1 MLQFTITEN
10 STVKFMDDEK
20 IKLQKSI
27 RNSLAKQ
34 AVDFL
39 VPFISSIVGI
49 LTDHNINSIEAKKRL
64 KALKIK
70 NIRTRGDQ
78 IESSSRVLDFKVYIL
93 YVGVKNYIFKVEG
106 LNHYAGFSF
115 METNKGIIVHD
126 NVVDEPKLLA
136 KDLKSL
142 FTKNY
147 KSPYAVTDVFLNFL
161 NNPSDKK

>member
-1 MLQFTITEN
+1 
-10 STVKFMDDEK
+10 MDDEK

-39 VPFISSIVGI
+39 VPYISSIVAI
-49 LTDHNINSIEAKKRL
+49 LTSHDINSIEVKRQL
-64 KALKIK
+64 KALKIR
-70 NIRTRGDQ
+70 NIRTKGDQ

-106 LNHYAGFSF
+106 LDHYAGFSF
-115 METNKGIIVHD
+115 METNKGMIVHD

-136 KDLKSL
+136 KDVKNL

-147 KSPYAVTDVFLNFL
+147 KSPYAVTDIFLNFI
-161 NNPSDKK
+161 NNSSERN